1 MALPVRLRGILGDD
15 DARKL
20 ILPAGM
26 PGSTEDL
33 CQTIKDSFGMQQDFR
48 LQYQD
53 ADFGNEFV
61 NLTMISEISDKAT
74 VKVVYLQNSSED
86 ARQLQDVQKH
96 PDTLSISSADTNDT
110 EPASASD
117 SSPSRQCIWPDVFVV
132 PPLSY
137 EAELE
142 LEKANAQCQMK
153 GTLLSPSP
161 KLKSQILQ
169 RLSEE
174 IVKFK
179 VYPSDLEL
187 NDVAE
192 ALKYKM
198 ANLRTR
204 LRGLGCA
211 EVMRNSLK
219 NKNQDKSLAALNV
232 KKPRRAEV
240 NYCPEHPK
248 GETTES

>member
-1 MALPVRLRGILGDD
+1 MVLPVRLRLILGDN

-33 CQTIKDSFGMQQDFR
+33 SQTIKDSFGVQQDFR

-53 ADFGNEFV
+53 ADFGNKFV
-61 NLTMISEISDKAT
+61 NLTMILGISDKAT
-74 VKVVYLQNSSED
+74 VKVVYLQSSSED
-86 ARQLQDVQKH
+86 ACQPQAFQRH
-96 PDTLSISSADTNDT
+96 ADTLSISLGDT
-110 EPASASD
+110 EPASSSD
-117 SSPSRQCIWPDVFVV
+117 SSPSRQSIWPDVFVV

-142 LEKANAQCQMK
+142 LEKANAHYQTK

-179 VYPSDLEL
+179 AYPSDLDL

-192 ALKYKM
+192 ALVKRHPCLREQGSFNGCYGWKISLKYKM
-198 ANLRTR
+198 ANL
-204 LRGLGCA
+204 
-211 EVMRNSLK
+211 
-219 NKNQDKSLAALNV
+219 
-232 KKPRRAEV
+232 
-240 NYCPEHPK
+240 
-248 GETTES
+248 